1 MKILLAEDN
10 ADNMD
15 MLARRLRRKG
25 FSVHEVT
32 DGRQAVEAAAA
43 IEPDLILMDVSMP
56 IMSGLEAT
64 KEIRKREA
72 GVCHTPIIALTAHA
86 MESDKERSLKAGCDA
101 FATKPIDFS
110 ELLETIMEIRD
121 V

>member
-10 ADNMD
+10 VDNMV

-32 DGRQAVEAAAA
+32 DGRQAVEAATLVK
-43 IEPDLILMDVSMP
+43 PDLILMDVSMP

-64 KEIRKREA
+64 KEIRMREA
-72 GVCHTPIIALTAHA
+72 GAVHTPIIALTAHA
-86 MESDKERSLKAGCDA
+86 MESDKVRSLEAGCDA

-110 ELLETIMEIRD
+110 ALLETISEIGS

>member
-43 IEPDLILMDVSMP
+43 VEPDLILMDVSMP

-72 GVCHTPIIALTAHA
+72 GLYHTPIIALTAHA